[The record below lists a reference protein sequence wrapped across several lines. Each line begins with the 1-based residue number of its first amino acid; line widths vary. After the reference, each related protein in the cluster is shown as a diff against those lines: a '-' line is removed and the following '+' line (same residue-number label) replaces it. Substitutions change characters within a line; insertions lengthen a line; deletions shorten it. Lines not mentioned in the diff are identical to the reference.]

1 MKELRQRIN
10 ALHALQIEQEKKLIQ
25 SIEGTIE
32 SVSPASLIKTT
43 IGTFFKDKDVKETY
57 PKLAMRLLFGNIIDR
72 FISKK
77 SPINEPI
84 KDLVAVKLVNA
95 LFSNSTKKEVILKER
110 NHI

>member
-10 ALHALQIEQEKKLIQ
+10 ALHALQSEQERMLIQ

-43 IGTFFKDKDVKETY
+43 IGTFFKDKDITETY
-57 PKLAMRLLFGNIIDR
+57 PKLAFRLLFGKIVDR
-72 FISKK
+72 IISKS

-95 LFSNSTKKEVILKER
+95 LFSDTPKKEVILKER

>member
-10 ALHALQIEQEKKLIQ
+10 ALHALQSEQEKKLIQ

-32 SVSPASLIKTT
+32 SVSPVSLIKST
-43 IGTFFKDKDVKETY
+43 IGTFFKEKDVKDTY
-57 PKLAMRLLFGNIIDR
+57 PKLAMRLLFGNIVDR
-72 FISKK
+72 IISKN

-95 LFSNSTKKEVILKER
+95 LFNDSSKKEVILKER

>member
-10 ALHALQIEQEKKLIQ
+10 ALHALQNEQEKQLIQ

-32 SVSPASLIKTT
+32 SVSPTSLIKTT
-43 IGTFFKDKDVKETY
+43 LGAFFKEKEVTETY
-57 PKLAMRLLFGNIIDR
+57 PKLAMRLLFGNIVDR
-72 FISKK
+72 IISKN

-84 KDLVAVKLVNA
+84 KDLVAIKLVNV
-95 LFSNSTKKEVILKER
+95 LFNDSSKKEVILKER